1 MSALPHQP
9 QFVWERQSWCVT
21 PCSAGRDRGGTDYAA
36 SSAQPDA
43 VSRAGPGSGPVT
55 IKPAAVSRGPA
66 NWSLKHRPSTIRA
79 PPMAEEI
86 SHRPAATARITARSR
101 LLRGAAVVVFIVVL
115 LPVRSCCVRMD
126 APVRLPVTSLALT
139 HLSLRTPEVSTHG

>member
-86 SHRPAATARITARSR
+86 SHRPAATARRTARSR

-115 LPVRSCCVRMD
+115 LPVRSCCDVWMRPS
-126 APVRLPVTSLALT
+126 AFPLHPVVPT
-139 HLSLRTPEVSTHG
+139 HSGGSTHGA